1 MLDTARPKILE
12 VDGHVRLLG
21 LYSPREDRRAKGLA
35 ILLHGWEGSADST
48 YLLTTGR
55 TLHRAGYDV
64 FRLNL
69 RDHGDSHHLNKGI
82 FLASRLTEVRQAVA
96 RAAEL
101 AQGKPVFLI
110 GFSLGGNFALRIAR
124 AARRKPVAGL
134 RRVVAVSPVLD
145 PAGSTAAIDSI
156 RLFRVYFM
164 KKWKRSLI
172 KKQALYPGLYDFGP
186 VLAQDNVWA
195 MSQAMIDMFG
205 QFKDL
210 GRYFRSY
217 RLTGPDLGI
226 HVEDIQYD
234 SEAGRI
240 KATLRLR
247 QAVDLFPAR
256 VIVTDEAGRLRPAE
270 VLVEAPRDGMAQC
283 AVPWPPVAP
292 GAVIRVT
299 VQATGLDKR
308 FDDPYNNSAALTMS
322 RALRNHADVR
332 NGSRAPAK

>member
-1 MLDTARPKILE
+1 MAHTVQSTSPEDLRPPWWLKNPHLQSVLCSARIRAPRKNPMLDTARPKILE

-217 RLTGPDLGI
+217 RLTGPDLAGI
-226 HVEDIQYD
+226 DIPVTIITAKDDPVIPFDDFHDLDGRGSIGLIATRYGGHCGFIEGFSLRAWYED
-234 SEAGRI
+234 
-240 KATLRLR
+240 KM
-247 QAVDLFPAR
+247 
-256 VIVTDEAGRLRPAE
+256 
-270 VLVEAPRDGMAQC
+270 VEA
-283 AVPWPPVAP
+283 
-292 GAVIRVT
+292 
-299 VQATGLDKR
+299 
-308 FDDPYNNSAALTMS
+308 FDASL
-322 RALRNHADVR
+322 
-332 NGSRAPAK
+332 